1 MGRLTIAVL
10 RLVPTAIT
18 PHIRLLLLLLLVSS
32 TVEHLIEEA
41 ELRGRCEGPQT
52 KKEEELE
59 HDCYTRLCAQRSKV
73 VARSKDCDNVVMV
86 LLMWSFHLAAHDWPA
101 LPSQRA
107 RIRRQGARSRWS
119 AKIPISKFTK
129 LSSTPEPQPTHT
141 TRPRCSHSNTAAMHL
156 MYIADP
162 ADPSKR
168 IYTLQKVIDGKVSKS
183 AHPARF
189 SPDDKYS
196 RHRVTIK
203 KRYGLL
209 LTQQSKS
216 QSWEA
221 REVFM

>member
-101 LPSQRA
+101 LPSQTCKDTAPRRKISVVRKNSHLEIHEALQHA
-107 RIRRQGARSRWS
+107 RTA
-119 AKIPISKFTK
+119 ANA
-129 LSSTPEPQPTHT
+129 T
-141 TRPRCSHSNTAAMHL
+141 TRPRRSHSNTAAMHL

-216 QSWEA
+216 QFWEA
-221 REVFM
+221 GEAFM

>member
-52 KKEEELE
+52 KKEEKLE

-101 LPSQRA
+101 LPSQTCKDTAPRRKISVVRKNSHLEIHEALQHARTAANAHYPPPLLTLKHRRHASHVHRRPRGSVQAHLHPAEGHRRKGLQERA
-107 RIRRQGARSRWS
+107 PGPLLARRQVQQAPRYHQEALR
-119 AKIPISKFTK
+119 T
-129 LSSTPEPQPTHT
+129 SSD
-141 TRPRCSHSNTAAMHL
+141 TA
-156 MYIADP
+156 
-162 ADPSKR
+162 
-168 IYTLQKVIDGKVSKS
+168 
-183 AHPARF
+183 
-189 SPDDKYS
+189 
-196 RHRVTIK
+196 
-203 KRYGLL
+203 
-209 LTQQSKS
+209 
-216 QSWEA
+216 E
-221 REVFM
+221 

>member
-1 MGRLTIAVL
+1 
-10 RLVPTAIT
+10 
-18 PHIRLLLLLLLVSS
+18 
-32 TVEHLIEEA
+32 
-41 ELRGRCEGPQT
+41 
-52 KKEEELE
+52 
-59 HDCYTRLCAQRSKV
+59 
-73 VARSKDCDNVVMV
+73 
-86 LLMWSFHLAAHDWPA
+86 
-101 LPSQRA
+101 
-107 RIRRQGARSRWS
+107 
-119 AKIPISKFTK
+119 
-129 LSSTPEPQPTHT
+129 
-141 TRPRCSHSNTAAMHL
+141 MHL

-216 QSWEA
+216 PLWVAEA
-221 REVFM
+221 EAGEAFM